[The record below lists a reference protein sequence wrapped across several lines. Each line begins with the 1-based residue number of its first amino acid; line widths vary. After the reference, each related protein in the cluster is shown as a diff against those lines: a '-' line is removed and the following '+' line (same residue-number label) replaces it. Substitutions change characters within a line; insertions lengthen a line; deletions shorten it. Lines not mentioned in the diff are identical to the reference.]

1 MTTSPAGHCTGVTIV
16 RYPHGGSIRE
26 LVISMADG
34 TTEVYKV
41 TDDTGCALGD
51 ARHYALGSCVVGEP
65 PPDRTG
71 ITEPAPRRPE
81 VTET

>member
-1 MTTSPAGHCTGVTIV
+1 MSGHCTGVTIV
-16 RYPHGGSIRE
+16 RYPGGGRVRE
-26 LVISMADG
+26 LVISMTDG

-65 PPDRTG
+65 APTRTEPSPRRNE
-71 ITEPAPRRPE
+71 ITEN
-81 VTET
+81 